1 MKDKNVVFMGTPEF
15 AVPVLEMLIEKTN
28 VIMVVTQPDKIV
40 GRKKEI
46 KFSPAK
52 EVAIKHNIE
61 VFQPSKIRLDYE
73 PLKDL
78 DIDLIVTCAFG
89 QILPKEVLD
98 LPKYGSINVH
108 ASILPKYRGSAPI
121 EYAIMNGDKKT
132 GVTIMYM
139 DEGMDT
145 GDIIKISKLPI
156 EDNDTGGSIHD
167 KLSILGKDTLECTLK
182 DIFNG
187 NITKIK
193 QGDEFS
199 IAPKITRED
208 EHIDFNNNGINII
221 NKIRAFNPNPLAN
234 IIIDNKEIKV
244 LAAKFVK
251 KDVNKV
257 SEIVEIDKDKLDFKH
272 IVSTNTN
279 TLDGIE
285 PLKEEIKSMFKLSE
299 IKEDDYT
306 YLANERQ
313 LTLAKKALK
322 SLGDA
327 KVSLESDEPVD
338 IIEIDLKEVFDILG
352 SITGESYSDELL
364 DELFA
369 NFCVG
374 K

>member
-46 KFSPAK
+46 KFSPVK

-78 DIDLIVTCAFG
+78 DIALIVTCAFG

-187 NITKIK
+187 NITRIK

-221 NKIRAFNPNPLAN
+221 NKIRAFNPSPLAN

-244 LAAKFVK
+244 LDAKFVK

-257 SEIVEIDKDKLDFKH
+257 SEIVEIDKDKLGISCK
-272 IVSTNTN
+272 
-279 TLDGIE
+279 DGIIYLSTVK
-285 PLKEEIKSMFKLSE
+285 PMGKNIMDIKSFLNGIDKKS
-299 IKEDDYT
+299 
-306 YLANERQ
+306 YLR
-313 LTLAKKALK
+313 K
-322 SLGDA
+322 
-327 KVSLESDEPVD
+327 KVS
-338 IIEIDLKEVFDILG
+338 
-352 SITGESYSDELL
+352 
-364 DELFA
+364 
-369 NFCVG
+369 
-374 K
+374 

>member
-15 AVPVLEMLIEKTN
+15 AVPALEMLIEKTN

-46 KFSPAK
+46 KFSPVK

-145 GDIIKISKLPI
+145 GDIIKISKLSI

-221 NKIRAFNPNPLAN
+221 NKIRAFNPSPLAN

-257 SEIVEIDKDKLDFKH
+257 SEIVEIDKDKLGISCK
-272 IVSTNTN
+272 
-279 TLDGIE
+279 DGIIYLSTVK
-285 PLKEEIKSMFKLSE
+285 PMGKNIMDIKSFLNGLDKKS
-299 IKEDDYT
+299 
-306 YLANERQ
+306 YLR
-313 LTLAKKALK
+313 K
-322 SLGDA
+322 
-327 KVSLESDEPVD
+327 KVS
-338 IIEIDLKEVFDILG
+338 
-352 SITGESYSDELL
+352 
-364 DELFA
+364 
-369 NFCVG
+369 
-374 K
+374 

>member
-46 KFSPAK
+46 KFSPVK

-145 GDIIKISKLPI
+145 GDIIKISKLPRASFI
-156 EDNDTGGSIHD
+156 SHGSD
-167 KLSILGKDTLECTLK
+167 VLELVPPSNKLSIK
-182 DIFNG
+182 
-187 NITKIK
+187 
-193 QGDEFS
+193 S
-199 IAPKITRED
+199 ISFCIY
-208 EHIDFNNNGINII
+208 
-221 NKIRAFNPNPLAN
+221 
-234 IIIDNKEIKV
+234 
-244 LAAKFVK
+244 
-251 KDVNKV
+251 
-257 SEIVEIDKDKLDFKH
+257 SEIVDSTSSGLQLSID
-272 IVSTNTN
+272 
-279 TLDGIE
+279 
-285 PLKEEIKSMFKLSE
+285 
-299 IKEDDYT
+299 
-306 YLANERQ
+306 
-313 LTLAKKALK
+313 
-322 SLGDA
+322 
-327 KVSLESDEPVD
+327 
-338 IIEIDLKEVFDILG
+338 
-352 SITGESYSDELL
+352 
-364 DELFA
+364 
-369 NFCVG
+369 
-374 K
+374 

>member
-46 KFSPAK
+46 KFSPVK

-167 KLSILGKDTLECTLK
+167 KLSMLGKDTLECTLK

-187 NITKIK
+187 NITRIK

-199 IAPKITRED
+199 IAPKIRRED

-221 NKIRAFNPNPLAN
+221 NKIRAFNPSPLAN

-257 SEIVEIDKDKLDFKH
+257 SEIVEIDKDKLGISCK
-272 IVSTNTN
+272 
-279 TLDGIE
+279 DGIIYLSIVK
-285 PLKEEIKSMFKLSE
+285 PMGKNIMDIKSFLNGLDKKS
-299 IKEDDYT
+299 
-306 YLANERQ
+306 YLR
-313 LTLAKKALK
+313 K
-322 SLGDA
+322 
-327 KVSLESDEPVD
+327 KVS
-338 IIEIDLKEVFDILG
+338 
-352 SITGESYSDELL
+352 
-364 DELFA
+364 
-369 NFCVG
+369 
-374 K
+374 

>member
-46 KFSPAK
+46 KFSPVK

-187 NITKIK
+187 NITRIK

-257 SEIVEIDKDKLDFKH
+257 SEIVEIDKDKLGISCK
-272 IVSTNTN
+272 
-279 TLDGIE
+279 DGIIYLSTVK
-285 PLKEEIKSMFKLSE
+285 PMGKNIMDIKSFLNGIDKKS
-299 IKEDDYT
+299 
-306 YLANERQ
+306 YLR
-313 LTLAKKALK
+313 K
-322 SLGDA
+322 
-327 KVSLESDEPVD
+327 KVS
-338 IIEIDLKEVFDILG
+338 
-352 SITGESYSDELL
+352 
-364 DELFA
+364 
-369 NFCVG
+369 
-374 K
+374 

>member
-46 KFSPAK
+46 KFSPVK

-187 NITKIK
+187 NITRIK

-257 SEIVEIDKDKLDFKH
+257 SEIVEIDKDKLGISCK
-272 IVSTNTN
+272 
-279 TLDGIE
+279 DGIIYLSTVK
-285 PLKEEIKSMFKLSE
+285 PMGKNIMDIKSFLNGLDKKS
-299 IKEDDYT
+299 
-306 YLANERQ
+306 YLR
-313 LTLAKKALK
+313 K
-322 SLGDA
+322 
-327 KVSLESDEPVD
+327 KVS
-338 IIEIDLKEVFDILG
+338 
-352 SITGESYSDELL
+352 
-364 DELFA
+364 
-369 NFCVG
+369 
-374 K
+374 

>member
-15 AVPVLEMLIEKTN
+15 AVPALEMLIEKTN

-46 KFSPAK
+46 KFSPVK

-221 NKIRAFNPNPLAN
+221 NKIRAFNPSPLAN

-257 SEIVEIDKDKLDFKH
+257 SEIVEIDKDKLGISCK
-272 IVSTNTN
+272 
-279 TLDGIE
+279 DGIIYLSTVK
-285 PLKEEIKSMFKLSE
+285 PMGKNIMDIKSFLNGLDKKS
-299 IKEDDYT
+299 
-306 YLANERQ
+306 YLR
-313 LTLAKKALK
+313 K
-322 SLGDA
+322 
-327 KVSLESDEPVD
+327 KVS
-338 IIEIDLKEVFDILG
+338 
-352 SITGESYSDELL
+352 
-364 DELFA
+364 
-369 NFCVG
+369 
-374 K
+374 

>member
-46 KFSPAK
+46 KFSPVK

-187 NITKIK
+187 NIPRIK

-221 NKIRAFNPNPLAN
+221 NKIRAFNPSPLAN

-244 LAAKFVK
+244 LDAKFVK

-257 SEIVEIDKDKLDFKH
+257 SEIVEIDKDKLGISCK
-272 IVSTNTN
+272 
-279 TLDGIE
+279 DGIIYLSTVK
-285 PLKEEIKSMFKLSE
+285 PMGKNIMDIKSFLNGIDKKS
-299 IKEDDYT
+299 
-306 YLANERQ
+306 YLR
-313 LTLAKKALK
+313 K
-322 SLGDA
+322 
-327 KVSLESDEPVD
+327 KVS
-338 IIEIDLKEVFDILG
+338 
-352 SITGESYSDELL
+352 
-364 DELFA
+364 
-369 NFCVG
+369 
-374 K
+374 

>member
-46 KFSPAK
+46 KFSPVK

-167 KLSILGKDTLECTLK
+167 KLSMLGKDTLECTLK

-187 NITKIK
+187 NITRIK

-221 NKIRAFNPNPLAN
+221 NKIRAFNPSPLAN

-257 SEIVEIDKDKLDFKH
+257 SEIVEIDKDKLGISCK
-272 IVSTNTN
+272 
-279 TLDGIE
+279 DGIIYLSIVK
-285 PLKEEIKSMFKLSE
+285 PMGKNIMDIKSFLNGLDKKS
-299 IKEDDYT
+299 
-306 YLANERQ
+306 YLR
-313 LTLAKKALK
+313 K
-322 SLGDA
+322 
-327 KVSLESDEPVD
+327 KVS
-338 IIEIDLKEVFDILG
+338 
-352 SITGESYSDELL
+352 
-364 DELFA
+364 
-369 NFCVG
+369 
-374 K
+374 

>member
-46 KFSPAK
+46 KFSPVK

-78 DIDLIVTCAFG
+78 DIYLIVTCAFG

-145 GDIIKISKLPI
+145 GDIIKISKLSI

-187 NITKIK
+187 NITRIK

-221 NKIRAFNPNPLAN
+221 NKIRAFNPSPLAN

-257 SEIVEIDKDKLDFKH
+257 SEIVEIDKDKLGISCK
-272 IVSTNTN
+272 
-279 TLDGIE
+279 DGIIYLSTVK
-285 PLKEEIKSMFKLSE
+285 PMGKNIMDIKSFLNGLDKKS
-299 IKEDDYT
+299 
-306 YLANERQ
+306 YLR
-313 LTLAKKALK
+313 K
-322 SLGDA
+322 
-327 KVSLESDEPVD
+327 KVS
-338 IIEIDLKEVFDILG
+338 
-352 SITGESYSDELL
+352 
-364 DELFA
+364 
-369 NFCVG
+369 
-374 K
+374 

>member
-46 KFSPAK
+46 KFSPVK

-145 GDIIKISKLPI
+145 GDIIKISKLSI

-187 NITKIK
+187 NITRIK

-221 NKIRAFNPNPLAN
+221 NKIRAFNPSPLAN

-257 SEIVEIDKDKLDFKH
+257 SEIVEIDKDKLGISCK
-272 IVSTNTN
+272 
-279 TLDGIE
+279 DGIIYLSTVK
-285 PLKEEIKSMFKLSE
+285 PMGKNIMDIKSFLNGLDKKS
-299 IKEDDYT
+299 
-306 YLANERQ
+306 YLR
-313 LTLAKKALK
+313 K
-322 SLGDA
+322 
-327 KVSLESDEPVD
+327 KVS
-338 IIEIDLKEVFDILG
+338 
-352 SITGESYSDELL
+352 
-364 DELFA
+364 
-369 NFCVG
+369 
-374 K
+374 

>member
-46 KFSPAK
+46 KFSPVK

-187 NITKIK
+187 NITRIK

-221 NKIRAFNPNPLAN
+221 NKIRAFNPSPLAN

-244 LAAKFVK
+244 LDAKFVK

-257 SEIVEIDKDKLDFKH
+257 SEIVEIDKDKLGISCK
-272 IVSTNTN
+272 
-279 TLDGIE
+279 DGIIYLSIVK
-285 PLKEEIKSMFKLSE
+285 PMGKNIMDIKSFLNGLDKKS
-299 IKEDDYT
+299 
-306 YLANERQ
+306 YLR
-313 LTLAKKALK
+313 K
-322 SLGDA
+322 
-327 KVSLESDEPVD
+327 KVS
-338 IIEIDLKEVFDILG
+338 
-352 SITGESYSDELL
+352 
-364 DELFA
+364 
-369 NFCVG
+369 
-374 K
+374 

>member
-46 KFSPAK
+46 KFSPVK

-257 SEIVEIDKDKLDFKH
+257 SEIVEIDKDKLGISCK
-272 IVSTNTN
+272 
-279 TLDGIE
+279 DGIIYLSTVK
-285 PLKEEIKSMFKLSE
+285 PMGKNIMDIKSFLNGIDKKS
-299 IKEDDYT
+299 
-306 YLANERQ
+306 YLR
-313 LTLAKKALK
+313 K
-322 SLGDA
+322 
-327 KVSLESDEPVD
+327 KVS
-338 IIEIDLKEVFDILG
+338 
-352 SITGESYSDELL
+352 
-364 DELFA
+364 
-369 NFCVG
+369 
-374 K
+374 

>member
-46 KFSPAK
+46 KFSPVK

-145 GDIIKISKLPI
+145 GDIIKISKLSI

-187 NITKIK
+187 NITRIK

-221 NKIRAFNPNPLAN
+221 NKIRAFNPSPLAN

-244 LAAKFVK
+244 LDAKFVK

-257 SEIVEIDKDKLDFKH
+257 SEIVEIDKDKLGISCK
-272 IVSTNTN
+272 
-279 TLDGIE
+279 DGIIYLSTVK
-285 PLKEEIKSMFKLSE
+285 PMGKNIMDIKSFLNGIDKKS
-299 IKEDDYT
+299 
-306 YLANERQ
+306 YLR
-313 LTLAKKALK
+313 K
-322 SLGDA
+322 
-327 KVSLESDEPVD
+327 KVS
-338 IIEIDLKEVFDILG
+338 
-352 SITGESYSDELL
+352 
-364 DELFA
+364 
-369 NFCVG
+369 
-374 K
+374 

>member
-46 KFSPAK
+46 KFSPVK

-78 DIDLIVTCAFG
+78 DIYLIVTCAFG

-145 GDIIKISKLPI
+145 GDIIKISKLSI

-187 NITKIK
+187 NITRIK

-221 NKIRAFNPNPLAN
+221 NKIRAFNPSPLAN

-257 SEIVEIDKDKLDFKH
+257 SEIVEIDKDKLGISCK
-272 IVSTNTN
+272 
-279 TLDGIE
+279 DGIIYLSTVK
-285 PLKEEIKSMFKLSE
+285 PMGKNIMDIKSFLNGIDKKS
-299 IKEDDYT
+299 
-306 YLANERQ
+306 YLR
-313 LTLAKKALK
+313 K
-322 SLGDA
+322 
-327 KVSLESDEPVD
+327 KVS
-338 IIEIDLKEVFDILG
+338 
-352 SITGESYSDELL
+352 
-364 DELFA
+364 
-369 NFCVG
+369 
-374 K
+374 